1 MEFFREQ
8 LHALKSD
15 LYPRA
20 IKVGMLG
27 TEELATE
34 VGGWLQQLK
43 EEQQETASS
52 SSSSQPPPPPLVV
65 VDPVMISTSGHKL
78 IDDAAK
84 SAMIQKVFPHADLV
98 TPNKFEAE
106 ELLGRKLTSPQ
117 DVELGAQEIILTMG
131 PKAVLIKG
139 GHSVLEEQ
147 QHQGNESTNTGTAK
161 KNEHDDDVSLG
172 YAQDYLLLSTESSNK
187 GKPVKDR
194 PRLCDG
200 SRGVWIRNA
209 RYDTE
214 HTHGTGCTLS
224 SSIATAWAMGQ
235 REREHDVVE
244 SGSGGDEDEKIG
256 ALSSMHLVDACC
268 IAKAY
273 VNAGIAQGMQ
283 VCVLFLFLNPV
294 AMLDKKSLVVWL
306 LIIYYVLLISYIML
320 LK

>member
-117 DVELGAQEIILTMG
+117 DVELGAQEIILTM
-131 PKAVLIKG
+131 L
-139 GHSVLEEQ
+139 VLEE
-147 QHQGNESTNTGTAK
+147 
-161 KNEHDDDVSLG
+161 
-172 YAQDYLLLSTESSNK
+172 
-187 GKPVKDR
+187 
-194 PRLCDG
+194 
-200 SRGVWIRNA
+200 
-209 RYDTE
+209 
-214 HTHGTGCTLS
+214 
-224 SSIATAWAMGQ
+224 
-235 REREHDVVE
+235 
-244 SGSGGDEDEKIG
+244 
-256 ALSSMHLVDACC
+256 
-268 IAKAY
+268 
-273 VNAGIAQGMQ
+273 
-283 VCVLFLFLNPV
+283 F
-294 AMLDKKSLVVWL
+294 
-306 LIIYYVLLISYIML
+306 
-320 LK
+320 